1 MEITIDQTE
10 LIQAI
15 KNYIRDQGISVR
27 NKELTVELSM
37 TRNPTAY
44 KASVDITGAGVTATP
59 VVKEDEVF
67 LSEKEVAKENPK
79 PPEEKPAPELPQDDG
94 NKMEKDFK
102 LPSKE
107 VEDALEKVDQIVEE
121 AVKVEEAAAVKVE
134 TGVPANDVENLFD

>member
-27 NKELTVELSM
+27 GKELTVDITM
-37 TRNPTAY
+37 TRNPTSY
-44 KASVDITGAGVTATP
+44 KASVDISKVATGELRNREEEPFTP
-59 VVKEDEVF
+59 GE
-67 LSEKEVAKENPK
+67 SAKENPK
-79 PPEEKPAPELPQDDG
+79 PVPEEKPAPELPQDDG
-94 NKMEKDFK
+94 NKMGKDFK